1 MQGSVRSLRHR
12 RVTISTCMVPLMC
25 IAFLFANNHDSPQF
39 RLPVG
44 VTAHWPCCGMHLL
57 ATCLRLLPRA
67 KGQPLLCRLG
77 WRHGSSGPVP
87 LAYFKVTSDSVDYN
101 KTPLL
106 IFHGLFGLKA
116 NWRSISNQLANTTQ
130 RAVYSIDLRN
140 HGDSPHVDGE
150 LSDIAT
156 MASDIDLFL
165 ERTYL
170 SQAILLGHR

>member
-1 MQGSVRSLRHR
+1 
-12 RVTISTCMVPLMC
+12 
-25 IAFLFANNHDSPQF
+25 
-39 RLPVG
+39 
-44 VTAHWPCCGMHLL
+44 MHLL

-67 KGQPLLCRLG
+67 KGQPPLCRFG

-87 LAYFKVTSDSVDYN
+87 LAYFKVTSDSVDFN